1 MWQKIG
7 AEDIEQLKVS
17 TGWVVSG
24 GGWMQTHANVFS

>member
-24 GGWMQTHANVFS
+24 GGWMAIS